1 MEKKKKINN
10 IFVAILFV
18 LIAFILYLVCDETK
32 IKYYIPLAL
41 IVFAVLI
48 IIEVVVEN
56 INAEKEKKNA
66 ESMRMVYETLKSDYD
81 NNSLVSKLTQGY
93 FYEIEA
99 NLAYDEELNITFKGE
114 SYQINVA
121 FAYNYSYISFNV
133 SAELEEKLKN
143 YSLLESDVCDLDDST
158 RKITI
163 GIDNIYAD
171 ILKEVSKEAKKYD
184 EISKIIKK

>member
-18 LIAFILYLVCDETK
+18 LIAFVLYLVCDETK
-32 IKYYIPLAL
+32 MKYYIPLAL

-56 INAEKEKKNA
+56 INAKKRKKNA
-66 ESMRMVYETLKSDYD
+66 ESMRMVYETLKSDYR

-93 FYEIEA
+93 FYDIEA

-133 SAELEEKLKN
+133 SDEIEEKLKN

-163 GIDNIYAD
+163 GIENIYAD